1 MVLSGADTAN
11 HRKPELHCLAY
22 PPSQL
27 PRAPAK
33 RPRRL
38 RFQAPCFYKGKYGV
52 SSLLDVWVQPVTMWA
67 RAWPQHL
74 HKALPVLPPH
84 RRKGQ
89 VFPLV
94 SLILKE
100 CGIPS
105 DSGQTPKYI
114 NLLTNRSWKEQHRLD
129 VLDIFFKQFWLF
141 TLGNTYS
148 QLPEWKCREGF
159 RSIFKLKMKPDE

>member
-1 MVLSGADTAN
+1 MVLSRADTAN
-11 HRKPELHCLAY
+11 HRKPEQHCLA
-22 PPSQL
+22 PPPQIGRGGYAST
-27 PRAPAK
+27 
-33 RPRRL
+33 L
-38 RFQAPCFYKGKYGV
+38 RVSIRGKYGV

-141 TLGNTYS
+141 TLGNVYS

-159 RSIFKLKMKPDE
+159 RSIFKLKVKPDE